1 MFKLSVFLFLYK
13 IVSYLLSKFYNFSI
27 LINSSSTFLLSND
40 LNSINK
46 LPLFMDPFSLMI
58 NLSFFSN
65 IFYLSNNKIKLFLI
79 FSNGIFL
86 RKLLSKT
93 EQINTKSSITRM
105 SNFCFSYLGIP
116 NILSTFSVNIEF
128 SLS

>member
-1 MFKLSVFLFLYK
+1 VFKLSVFLFLYK

-65 IFYLSNNKIKLFLI
+65 IFYLSNNKNVEDELI
-79 FSNGIFL
+79 
-86 RKLLSKT
+86 
-93 EQINTKSSITRM
+93 
-105 SNFCFSYLGIP
+105 
-116 NILSTFSVNIEF
+116 NIEK
-128 SLS
+128 L